1 LRTLTVV
8 GAVVALLF
16 VGIFFWFDQRVTQ
29 ADEVADQSCR
39 DEQIKLSIER
49 NTGAIVDLTF
59 RDDDLVIEMDWRR
72 WIAMSNTR
80 KTDIG
85 MWAWCVQSLK
95 STTGTVL
102 LMNNGDEIA
111 RVENGVWKEP

>member
-1 LRTLTVV
+1 
-8 GAVVALLF
+8 
-16 VGIFFWFDQRVTQ
+16 
-29 ADEVADQSCR
+29 
-39 DEQIKLSIER
+39 
-49 NTGAIVDLTF
+49 
-59 RDDDLVIEMDWRR
+59 
-72 WIAMSNTR
+72 MSNTR